1 MFLWLIIFMIISSM
15 VQGSVMRA
23 MNRGH
28 RIPEG
33 TGMTGAKAAEM
44 VLEKKGISG
53 IVVEEGR
60 FDHYD
65 PKARAIRLSPENF
78 RNSSV
83 TAIAVA
89 LHEAGHAMQHAEK
102 SMSLQVRTA
111 FVPVATL
118 GSSMATPLLL
128 FGFITGAMNLVWF
141 GIIGFAF
148 AVVFHIVTLPVEFDA
163 SARALTMAEGHGF
176 LKSPEEMRAGRKVLG
191 SAALTYVVAALIALV
206 QLIHWI
212 GIARR

>member
-15 VQGSVMRA
+15 VQNSVRRSME
-23 MNRGH
+23 RGH

-44 VLEKKGISG
+44 VLEKKGVSG
-53 IVVEEGR
+53 IIVEEGR

-65 PKARAIRLSPENF
+65 PKAKAIRLSPENF

-83 TAIAVA
+83 TAVAVA

-128 FGFITGAMNLVWF
+128 FGFITGAMNLVWL

-163 SARALTMAEGHGF
+163 SGRALTMAQGYGF

-191 SAALTYVVAALIALV
+191 SAALTYIVAALIALV

>member
-1 MFLWLIIFMIISSM
+1 ME
-15 VQGSVMRA
+15 
-23 MNRGH
+23 RGH

-44 VLEKKGISG
+44 VLEKKGVSG
-53 IVVEEGR
+53 IIVEEGR

-65 PKARAIRLSPENF
+65 PKAKAIRLSPENF

-83 TAIAVA
+83 TAVAVA
-89 LHEAGHAMQHAEK
+89 LHEAGHAMEHAEK
-102 SMSLQVRTA
+102 SMSLKVRTA

-128 FGFITGAMNLVWF
+128 FGFITGAMNLVWL

-163 SARALTMAEGHGF
+163 SGRALTMAQGYGF

-191 SAALTYVVAALIALV
+191 SAALTYIVAALIALV

>member
-1 MFLWLIIFMIISSM
+1 MFLWLIIFMIISSV
-15 VQGSVMRA
+15 VQNSVRKSMD
-23 MNRGH
+23 RGH

-33 TGMTGAKAAEM
+33 TGMTGAQAAEA
-44 VLEKKGISG
+44 VLEKKGVSG

-65 PKARAIRLSPENF
+65 PREKAIRLSPENF

-83 TAIAVA
+83 TAVAVA
-89 LHEAGHAMQHAEK
+89 LHEVGHALQHAEE
-102 SMSLQVRTA
+102 SASLKVRTA
-111 FVPVATL
+111 FVPVASL
-118 GSSMATPLLL
+118 GSSMAGPLLL
-128 FGFITGAMNLVWF
+128 FGIFTGAMNLVWL

-163 SARALTMAEGHGF
+163 SNRALTMAEGYGF

>member
-15 VQGSVMRA
+15 VQNSVRRSME
-23 MNRGH
+23 RGH

-44 VLEKKGISG
+44 VLEKKGVSG
-53 IVVEEGR
+53 IIVEEGR

-65 PKARAIRLSPENF
+65 PKAKAIRLSPENF

-83 TAIAVA
+83 TAVAVA

-102 SMSLQVRTA
+102 SMSLKVRTA

-128 FGFITGAMNLVWF
+128 FGFITGAMNLVWL

-163 SARALTMAEGHGF
+163 SGRALTMAQGYGF

-191 SAALTYVVAALIALV
+191 SAALTYIVAALIALV

>member
-15 VQGSVMRA
+15 VQNSVRRSME
-23 MNRGH
+23 RGH

-44 VLEKKGISG
+44 VLEKKGVSG
-53 IVVEEGR
+53 IIVEEGQ

-83 TAIAVA
+83 TAVAVA

-102 SMSLQVRTA
+102 SMSLKVRTA

-128 FGFITGAMNLVWF
+128 FGFITGAMNLVWL

-163 SARALTMAEGHGF
+163 SGRALTMAQGYGF

-191 SAALTYVVAALIALV
+191 SAALTYIVAALIALV

>member
-1 MFLWLIIFMIISSM
+1 MFLWLIIFMIISSA
-15 VQGSVMRA
+15 VQNSVRRSME
-23 MNRGH
+23 RGH

-44 VLEKKGISG
+44 VLEKKGVSG
-53 IVVEEGR
+53 IIVEEGR

-65 PKARAIRLSPENF
+65 PKAKAIRLSPENF

-83 TAIAVA
+83 TAVAVA

-128 FGFITGAMNLVWF
+128 FGFITGAMNLVWL

-163 SARALTMAEGHGF
+163 SGRALTMAQGYGF
-176 LKSPEEMRAGRKVLG
+176 LKSPEEMRAGRKGLG
-191 SAALTYVVAALIALV
+191 SAALTYIVAALIALV

>member
-15 VQGSVMRA
+15 VQNSVRRSME
-23 MNRGH
+23 RGH

-44 VLEKKGISG
+44 VLEKKGVSG
-53 IVVEEGR
+53 IIVEEGR

-65 PKARAIRLSPENF
+65 PKAKAIRLSPENF

-83 TAIAVA
+83 TAVAVA

-128 FGFITGAMNLVWF
+128 FGFITGAMNLVWL

-163 SARALTMAEGHGF
+163 SGRALTMAQGYGF
-176 LKSPEEMRAGRKVLG
+176 LKSPEEMRAGRRVLG
-191 SAALTYVVAALIALV
+191 SAALTYIVAALIALV

>member
-1 MFLWLIIFMIISSM
+1 ME
-15 VQGSVMRA
+15 
-23 MNRGH
+23 RGH

-44 VLEKKGISG
+44 VLEKKGVSG
-53 IVVEEGR
+53 IIVEEGR

-65 PKARAIRLSPENF
+65 PKAKAIRLSPENF

-83 TAIAVA
+83 TAVAVA

-102 SMSLQVRTA
+102 SMSLKVRTA

-128 FGFITGAMNLVWF
+128 FGFITGAMNLVWL

-163 SARALTMAEGHGF
+163 SGRALTMAEGHGF

>member
-15 VQGSVMRA
+15 VQNSVRRSME
-23 MNRGH
+23 RGH

-44 VLEKKGISG
+44 VLEKKGVSG
-53 IVVEEGR
+53 IIVEEGR

-65 PKARAIRLSPENF
+65 PKAKAIRLSPENF

-83 TAIAVA
+83 TAVAVA

-128 FGFITGAMNLVWF
+128 FGFITGAMNLVWL

>member
-1 MFLWLIIFMIISSM
+1 MFLWLIIFMIISS
-15 VQGSVMRA
+15 VQNSVRRSME
-23 MNRGH
+23 RGH

-44 VLEKKGISG
+44 VLEKKGVSG
-53 IVVEEGR
+53 IIVEEGR

-65 PKARAIRLSPENF
+65 PKAKAIRLSPENF

-83 TAIAVA
+83 TAVAVA

-128 FGFITGAMNLVWF
+128 FGFITGAMNLVWL

-163 SARALTMAEGHGF
+163 SGRALTMAQGYGF

-191 SAALTYVVAALIALV
+191 SAALTYIVAALIALV